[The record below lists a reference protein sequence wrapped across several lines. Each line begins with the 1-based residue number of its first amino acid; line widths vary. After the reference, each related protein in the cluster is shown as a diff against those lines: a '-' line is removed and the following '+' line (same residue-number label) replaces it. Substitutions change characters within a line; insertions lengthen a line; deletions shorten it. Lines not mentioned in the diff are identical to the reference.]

1 MAWQWW
7 WWYHKYITHTACS
20 NSIPIT
26 RTFIFIHTDRI
37 LTSEGR
43 SGKALG
49 SAAAVCQIICRVSSS
64 ILIPLQTWD
73 ISSKIN
79 ALTVSVSLFLHARSW
94 ARSSG
99 PSWRWCARACRC
111 RRTTT
116 EAAWS
121 CRPRPPCWAGW
132 RPPPRGGRS
141 TWRRS
146 LIVSRVF
153 KKHATLV

>member
-1 MAWQWW
+1 MNDMTMIMMIPQIHHAHCMQQQHS
-7 WWYHKYITHTACS
+7 YHS
-20 NSIPIT
+20 D
-26 RTFIFIHTDRI
+26 IHTDRI